1 MDRKNGLPS
10 FSEADIQKVLGSQA
24 GRALLHLLRQNGGNV
39 LQQAADA
46 MKAGDA
52 ARAQELLRPL
62 MESPA
67 AAELVKKINE
77 GC

>member
-1 MDRKNGLPS
+1 MERKPGLSS
-10 FSEADIQKVLGSQA
+10 FSEADIQRVLGSA
-24 GRALLHLLRQNGGNV
+24 EGRSLLQLLRQNGGSS

-46 MKAGDA
+46 LKAGDA

-67 AAELVKKINE
+67 AAELVKKLNE
-77 GC
+77 R

>member
-1 MDRKNGLPS
+1 MERKPGLPS
-10 FSEADIQKVLGSQA
+10 FSEADIQRVLGSA
-24 GRALLHLLRQNGGNV
+24 EGRSLLQLLRQNGGSS

-46 MKAGDA
+46 LKAGDA

-67 AAELVKKINE
+67 AAELVKKLNE
-77 GC
+77 R